1 MRLDR
6 GEPNS
11 NRLAALMLSCHRL
24 APLLPQIP
32 RLPPPRSDDTC
43 PFACLFWGICRAI
56 LSGLRGSVA
65 QLTSDLEVLQGQV
78 ESGILEHKVAE
89 EVALIEVTERVDGLQ
104 SALQRHISSS
114 TVAVRQNTEELR
126 SALAVAHTR

>member
-1 MRLDR
+1 M
-6 GEPNS
+6 
-11 NRLAALMLSCHRL
+11 H
-24 APLLPQIP
+24 
-32 RLPPPRSDDTC
+32 
-43 PFACLFWGICRAI
+43 CRVI

-78 ESGILEHKVAE
+78 ATGILEHKVAE

-126 SALAVAHTR
+126 SALAAASTK